1 MCLLKMNLKPLN
13 LPSIAKLEIF
23 SVEFPTLYIL
33 MQNQHC
39 SSFDCCP
46 VIHLSPPDILD
57 LMACEVSKG
66 FTGNV
71 RDKG

>member
-1 MCLLKMNLKPLN
+1 MFLLKRNLKPLN
-13 LPSIAKLEIF
+13 LPSIGKLEIF

-39 SSFDCCP
+39 SSLDCCP

-57 LMACEVSKG
+57 HMACEVSKG
-66 FTGNV
+66 FTGDV